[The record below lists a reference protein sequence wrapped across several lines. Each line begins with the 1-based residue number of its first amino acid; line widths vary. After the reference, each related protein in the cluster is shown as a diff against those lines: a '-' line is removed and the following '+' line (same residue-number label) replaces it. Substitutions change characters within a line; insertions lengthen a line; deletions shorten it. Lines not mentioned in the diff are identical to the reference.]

1 MLECRW
7 LIAEWGCAWDTSKIY
22 TTFLWNNTFLSNT
35 FRVRVYVVWHNT
47 LLFFLNLCA
56 KPSMTHTEN
65 ISYPWSVTGSCLL
78 TDTRIRCEDAD
89 KCHANATC
97 SSDGHCQ
104 CSNGLCGDGVN
115 ECRGQWRRCA
125 QWGLPGIKATA
136 AYLKIPYFD
145 SLVQDCSISNANAL
159 EIL

>member
-1 MLECRW
+1 MSVVDSWMRVCM
-7 LIAEWGCAWDTSKIY
+7 GCQQDIY
-22 TTFLWNNTFLSNT
+22 YISLKQHISLQHISRTCVCGMT
-35 FRVRVYVVWHNT
+35 WHSC
-47 LLFFLNLCA
+47 FLNLCA
-56 KPSMTHTEN
+56 KPSMAHTEN